1 MCNIIDLLKDITEN
15 IEQLTGMSK
24 EMESIMNV
32 VTTIAN
38 QTNLLA
44 LNAAIEAARAGE
56 AGKGFNIVAN
66 EVRKLSIQ
74 TKDSVTSVDML
85 LQKKQMNGQI
95 S

>member
-85 LQKKQMNGQI
+85 LQKNK
-95 S
+95 